1 MAQARRGGGFQ
12 RMQRQ
17 QTETGK
23 QATCGAVE
31 RAEKARG
38 SQEAKLL
45 CLLKGG
51 EWWGEKA
58 YRLPLELP
66 YPSAEANRGRPWHD

>member
-1 MAQARRGGGFQ
+1 
-12 RMQRQ
+12 MQRQ

-23 QATCGAVE
+23 QASCGAVE
-31 RAEKARG
+31 RAEKAREA
-38 SQEAKLL
+38 QEAKHLLL

-58 YRLPLELP
+58 YRLPLERP
-66 YPSAEANRGRPWHD
+66 YPSAEANRGRPWQD